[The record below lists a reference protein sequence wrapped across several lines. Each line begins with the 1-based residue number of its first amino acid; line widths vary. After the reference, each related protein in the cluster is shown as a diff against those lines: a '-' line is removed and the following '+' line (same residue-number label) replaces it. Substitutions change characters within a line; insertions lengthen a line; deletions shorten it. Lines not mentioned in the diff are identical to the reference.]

1 MPSHIGILAVS
12 VEGAALCY
20 RSICNEAV
28 AIMGPSQ
35 HPEISLHTFPLAR
48 YFPYQEDED
57 WDAVAGLLLES
68 SHRLATAGA
77 DFVICPCNTVHEAY
91 DRMIDRSP
99 LPWIHIVDAVAE
111 HAKEN
116 GLQNL
121 AVIGTLSTTQT
132 TYYPDRLAQHDLQ
145 SFFPDPDACKKLN
158 RFIYYE
164 LVKGECTTE
173 ARDFVLA
180 LFDDLKQQG
189 ADAVVLGCT
198 ELSLLLDAY
207 EMNLP
212 LPVLDSTRLLAKAAL
227 LRALANS

>member
-1 MPSHIGILAVS
+1 MASHIGILAVS
-12 VEGAALCY
+12 TEGAALCY

-35 HPEISLHTFPLAR
+35 HPEISLHTFPLGE
-48 YFPYQEDED
+48 YFPYQEKED
-57 WDAVAGLLLES
+57 WDVVADLLLES
-68 SHRLATAGA
+68 AKKLEVSGA
-77 DFVICPCNTVHEAY
+77 DFIISPCNTIHEAF

-116 GLQNL
+116 GYKNL
-121 AVIGTLSTTQT
+121 AVTGTLATTRAA
-132 TYYPDRLAQHDLQ
+132 YYPDRLAQHDLQ
-145 SFFPDPDACKKLN
+145 SFFPDLDDCKKLN

-164 LVKGECTTE
+164 LVKGECTAA

-198 ELSLLLDAY
+198 ELSLLLDAFDL
-207 EMNLP
+207 ELP
-212 LPVLDSTRLLAKAAL
+212 LPALDSTRLLAKAAL
-227 LRALANS
+227 LRATA